1 MAVRIEIAS
10 QLFPRCTADD
20 LESIAQSAFVTD
32 AMARGD
38 LIGADVREVSE
49 KAFEDWARMDQG
61 EKSVWR
67 DIVLNV
73 YHLLAMKA
81 GCTISSIKEPE

>member
-1 MAVRIEIAS
+1 MAIRIQIA
-10 QLFPRCTADD
+10 QQKFPSVTADD
-20 LESIAQSAFVTD
+20 LESIAQSAFITD
-32 AMARGD
+32 ALARAD

-49 KAFEDWARMDQG
+49 KAFEDWAGMDEG